1 MKILYAASEAQ
12 PFIAS
17 GGLADVAGSLP
28 KALCACGEDCRV
40 VLPLYGDINPD
51 LRREMRYITHF
62 NVPLSWRN
70 QYCGLL
76 ESQVGGVTYYLLDNE
91 YYFKRNGIYGFYDDA
106 ERFAFFSKAVLEMI
120 HYLDFVPQVIHCN
133 DWQTAMVPVFLKAFY
148 KDLERYRGIKTVFT
162 IHNIQYQGKYGMEIA
177 SDLLGLPPAAVA
189 TLEYDGCINM
199 MKGAIEDCDQVT
211 TVSPTYAQEILDPW
225 FAHGLDRELRG
236 KEYKLTG
243 ILNGI
248 DTTSYN
254 PETDPAIFA
263 NYGPDDIAPKA
274 VNKAELQK
282 LMGLAKDP
290 DVFLVGL
297 VSRLVGHKGLDLVKY
312 IFDDIIQ
319 AGMSVVVLGSGDYIY
334 ESFFREMEAKYP
346 GKVAV
351 KIGFIPQL
359 ARRIYAGADGFLM
372 PSKSEPCGLSQMV
385 ALRYGTI
392 PVVRETGGLRDS
404 IVDMGKEGG
413 NGYTF
418 QTYNA
423 HDMLGAL
430 LRAKGLYENKPLWK
444 KAVVNALECDFSW
457 GRSAQAY
464 LDVYQKVIG

>member
-17 GGLADVAGSLP
+17 GGLADVAGALP
-28 KALCACGEDCRV
+28 KALCAMGEECRV

-51 LRREMRYITHF
+51 LRREMKYLTHF

-70 QYCGLL
+70 QYCGLF
-76 ESQVGGVTYYLLDNE
+76 ESEVGGVKYYLLDNE

-120 HYLDFVPQVIHCN
+120 HYIDFVPQVINCN
-133 DWQTAMVPVFLKAFY
+133 DWQTAMVPVFLRAFY
-148 KDLERYRGIKTVFT
+148 KDLERYRSIKTVFT

-189 TLEYDGCINM
+189 TLEYDGCVNM
-199 MKGAIEDCDQVT
+199 MKGAIEDCDMIT
-211 TVSPTYAQEILDPW
+211 TVSPSYAQEILDPW

-236 KEYKLTG
+236 KQYKLTG

-248 DTTSYN
+248 DTVSYN
-254 PETDPAIFA
+254 PESDTAIFA
-263 NYGPDDIAPKA
+263 NYGPDDITPKA

-282 LMGLAKDP
+282 LMGLEKDP
-290 DVFLVGL
+290 DKFTVGL

-312 IFDDIIQ
+312 IFDDLIG

-359 ARRIYAGADGFLM
+359 ARRIYAGADAFLM

-413 NGYTF
+413 NGFTF

-430 LRAKGLYENKPLWK
+430 LRAKALYEDKPQWK
-444 KAVVNALECDFSW
+444 KAVLRALGCDFSW

-464 LDVYQKVIG
+464 RNVYSKVIG